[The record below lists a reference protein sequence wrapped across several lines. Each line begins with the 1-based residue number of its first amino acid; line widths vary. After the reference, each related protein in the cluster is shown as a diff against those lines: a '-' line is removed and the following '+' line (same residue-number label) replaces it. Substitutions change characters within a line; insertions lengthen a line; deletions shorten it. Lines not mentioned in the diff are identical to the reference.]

1 MAPQGTVAAQAHKE
15 INELRKKLS
24 HVLKDR
30 VRIQNFFRVMTNDA
44 CAIRHMIL
52 EPEILRQCLPLDN
65 ERDLSGPIGSLGPF
79 DQLPPEIVSLIFTQV
94 DLETLTRFRSVS
106 RAGRDAVNNLFTYRN
121 IMNHAP
127 QILRATLAL
136 EAGKYITLTQ
146 LDAALMSKACQDCG
160 NFGAFLDV
168 PNCERVCYRCF
179 TENEDRMPLSAAH
192 ARWRWRLTKKEYDL
206 SKKNMIRT
214 VIGRHKLRSP
224 VRVVRQSYMGNEEAL
239 QLKMRAS
246 GKSRE
251 QVIKYVCAA

>member
-1 MAPQGTVAAQAHKE
+1 MAPQGTVAAQADKD
-15 INELRKKLS
+15 INELRKKLN

-30 VRIQNFFRVMTNDA
+30 VRIQNFFRVLTNDA

-52 EPEILRQCLPLDN
+52 EPEILRQRLPLDN
-65 ERDLSGPIGSLGPF
+65 ERDLSGPIGSLGLF

-106 RAGRDAVNNLFTYRN
+106 RAGRDAVNNLFKYRN

-160 NFGAFLDV
+160 NFGAFRRRAPQV
-168 PNCERVCYRCF
+168 KIA
-179 TENEDRMPLSAAH
+179 SADGQAVLH
-192 ARWRWRLTKKEYDL
+192 
-206 SKKNMIRT
+206 
-214 VIGRHKLRSP
+214 G
-224 VRVVRQSYMGNEEAL
+224 Q
-239 QLKMRAS
+239 
-246 GKSRE
+246 
-251 QVIKYVCAA
+251 